1 MYRRKLRDL
10 RENVLEGVV
19 GMSCDLFD
27 TSWLSEGEL
36 WVRTET
42 LCTVIE
48 SCYCCVTDEEISVT
62 SLTLKLAVMLTY

>member
-48 SCYCCVTDEEISVT
+48 SCYCCVTDV
-62 SLTLKLAVMLTY
+62 